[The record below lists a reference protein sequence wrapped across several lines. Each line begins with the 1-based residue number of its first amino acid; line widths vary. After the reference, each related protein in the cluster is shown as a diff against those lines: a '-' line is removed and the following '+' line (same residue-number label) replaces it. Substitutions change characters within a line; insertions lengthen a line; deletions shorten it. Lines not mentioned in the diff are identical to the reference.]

1 VGYGREPFGGLSSEK
16 VSRVRTVVA
25 GVSIALTGAGCA
37 VSPFAAEPPAAA
49 QALEVLPSPTPF
61 TQVTAGAV
69 SAIVPDGWTAHPA
82 SSGGFRGGFSA
93 SPHPERWRRM
103 NGAVPGMSATWVD
116 ATRVGMPSDFYYM
129 AATGPLLSRLTHSRR
144 CVAESHR
151 VFVDRRP
158 TFSTSG
164 PSHGDYVARGE
175 GTCDVRG
182 EPTRWAYFVA
192 APGYGPVHRLGIPA
206 SGLYVVV
213 AVAPDDGRADSLLR
227 RLITHT
233 SFGGSTVPDLVRAA
247 DLAAGAIA

>member
-1 VGYGREPFGGLSSEK
+1 M
-16 VSRVRTVVA
+16 SRLRTIVA
-25 GVSIALTGAGCA
+25 GVSIALSGAGCA
-37 VSPFAAEPPAAA
+37 PSPFAAEPPATA
-49 QALEVLPSPTPF
+49 QAIEVFPSPTPF

-82 SSGGFRGGFSA
+82 SSGAFRGGFSA

-103 NGAVPGMSATWVD
+103 DGAVPGMSATWVD
-116 ATRVGMPSDFYYM
+116 ATRVGMPSDFYYL
-129 AATGPLLSRLTHSRR
+129 AATGPMLSQLTDSRR
-144 CVAESHR
+144 CIAESHR

-158 TFSTSG
+158 TFSTAGS
-164 PSHGDYVARGE
+164 SRGDYVARGE

-182 EPTRWAYFVA
+182 ASTRWAYFVA

-213 AVAPDDGRADSLLR
+213 AVAPDDERADSLLH
-227 RLITHT
+227 RLIRHT

-247 DLAAGAIA
+247 DGAAGTIASSV